1 MEAPEDFKNLGATRK
16 KFIQKMTGK
25 FLYLGRVIDGT
36 LLTPLST
43 IASQQGSPTE
53 DTMNRPQHLLDYITT
68 QEDAV
73 LSYHE
78 NDMLLT
84 VHV

>member
-43 IASQQGSPTE
+43 IASQQGSPKE
-53 DTMNRPQHLLDYITT
+53 DTMDRTQHILDYIATK
-68 QEDAV
+68 EDAV
-73 LSYHE
+73 LKHTMYA
-78 NDMLLT
+78 
-84 VHV
+84 V